1 MQDLIQIKA
10 VVESEFNNINIS
22 VKCRERKFCDA
33 VKIYSYIADR
43 KTKLNRKTIGA
54 FINRNHSTITVAI
67 QRCDVLMQVDKD
79 FKDKVAFCMVKCAT
93 ILNEST
99 VTFKE
104 RIDTVFPN
112 LTDNQQEEL
121 YLKATEMYTK
131 NNKEIIYV

>member
-10 VVESEFNNINIS
+10 VVEASYNGIDIS
-22 VKCRERKFCDA
+22 TQTRRVPFPDA
-33 VKIYSYIADR
+33 VKIYSYIAFK
-43 KTKLNRKTIGA
+43 KTKLSRETIGA
-54 FINRNHSTITVAI
+54 FINRAHSTISVAI
-67 QRCDVLMQVDKD
+67 QVCRTLMEVEKD
-79 FKDKVAFCMVKCAT
+79 FKDRVEFCMVKCAT

-112 LTDNQQEEL
+112 LTHSQQEEL